1 MISAKDKFQHPTKRV
16 NELLQTDFTY
26 FKVMNWG
33 WHNLST
39 ILDDFSRCSLA
50 WKLTPTMNARDVQDT
65 LEIAL
70 KKTGLDHVNVLS
82 RPRLLSDNGSC
93 YLSHDLENCL

>member
-1 MISAKDKFQHPTKRV
+1 
-16 NELLQTDFTY
+16 
-26 FKVMNWG
+26 MNWG

-70 KKTGLDHVNVLS
+70 KKTGLIT
-82 RPRLLSDNGSC
+82 
-93 YLSHDLENCL
+93 